1 MIDCPRDGDSKEVG
15 MSSSLGRGFH
25 APAGKPVDSLAY
37 ERWTGRW
44 SRLFVPMVIEA
55 AQVAPGDQVLDVS
68 TGTGEAAL
76 VALQAVGASGS
87 VIGVDISPEMLTSA
101 RERLTDPSFWPVA
114 ADGQAL
120 PFKDASFDALLC
132 VLGLQFFPDPAR
144 GLVEFRRVLRP
155 RARAAVCV
163 ISTSDRAPMWGILA
177 DELGRRLPTQRSV
190 LNLSF
195 SLADQSHLSALFVSA
210 GFRDIAIERVV
221 RQDAVASF
229 DAYWEPIEGG
239 VGSIP
244 QVYLTLSEADRRQV
258 REEVK
263 ARLSRFE
270 EDGKLVLSVEMLI
283 GRGQA

>member
-1 MIDCPRDGDSKEVG
+1 
-15 MSSSLGRGFH
+15 MSTSLGRGFH

-44 SRLFVPMVIEA
+44 SRMFVPTVIAA
-55 AQVAPGDQVLDVS
+55 AQVAPGDRVLDVS

-76 VALQAVGASGS
+76 VALQAVGASGL
-87 VIGVDISPEMLTSA
+87 VIGVDIAPAMLARA
-101 RERLTDPSFWPVA
+101 RERLTDPSFCPVG

-120 PFKDASFDALLC
+120 PFRDASFDAVTC
-132 VLGLQFFPDPAR
+132 QLGLQFFPDPAR
-144 GLVEFRRVLRP
+144 GLAEFRRVLRP
-155 RARAAVCV
+155 GASAGVCV
-163 ISTSDRAPMWGILA
+163 ISTPDKAPMWGILA
-177 DELGRRLPTQRSV
+177 EELGRRLPAQRPM

-195 SLADQSHLSALFVSA
+195 SLADQSRLYALFASA
-210 GFRDIAIERVV
+210 GFRDIAIEHVERH
-221 RQDAVASF
+221 DAVESF

-244 QVYLTLSEADRRQV
+244 QMYLTLSEADRRGA

-263 ARLSRFE
+263 RRLSRFE
-270 EDGKLVLSVEMLI
+270 VDGKLVLSVEMLI

>member
-1 MIDCPRDGDSKEVG
+1 VDSLDRDNSKEVG
-15 MSSSLGRGFH
+15 MSNSLGRGFH
-25 APAGKPVDSLAY
+25 APSGKPVDSLAY

-44 SRLFVPMVIEA
+44 SRMFVPMAIAA
-55 AQVAPGDQVLDVS
+55 AQVAPGDRILDVS

-76 VALQAVGASGS
+76 AAIKAVGASGL
-87 VIGVDISPEMLTSA
+87 VIGVDISSAMLICA

-120 PFKDASFDALLC
+120 PFKDASFDAVVC
-132 VLGLQFFPDPAR
+132 QLGLQFFPDPAR
-144 GLVEFRRVLRP
+144 GLAEFRRVLRP
-155 RARAAVCV
+155 GASVGVCV
-163 ISTSDRAPMWGILA
+163 ISTPDKAPMWGILA
-177 DELGRRLPTQRSV
+177 EELGRRLPEQRAV

-195 SLADQSHLSALFVSA
+195 CLADQNRLFALFADA
-210 GFRDIAIERVV
+210 GFRDIVIERAERHDTVE
-221 RQDAVASF
+221 SF

-244 QVYLTLSEADRRQV
+244 QTYLTLSELDRRGV

-270 EDGKLVLSVEMLI
+270 VDGKLVLSVEMLI
-283 GRGQA
+283 GRGRA